1 MFHIVRRSLKFSD
14 PAELKKKLTNSFE
27 ILSANQQRDVAAAS
41 GRNDYEEYS
50 YDEEYEY
57 QGEPDY
63 VSGFVCNISEYLYYH
78 LCFYKF
84 QI

>member
-1 MFHIVRRSLKFSD
+1 M
-14 PAELKKKLTNSFE
+14 AT
-27 ILSANQQRDVAAAS
+27 AS

-63 VSGFVCNISEYLYYH
+63 VSGFVYNVLGYLYYH
-78 LCFYKF
+78 LRFSKC
-84 QI
+84 